1 MCNNRGRFVV
11 MILLLGLLC
20 TLPFCGGGSGG
31 GKKAVSTEPF
41 FKVLGLA
48 RFFDVNK
55 NAACDAGDTIVVPF
69 NRDVAVN
76 NADEDDFR
84 LPVTG
89 DSLGTGATIAAGPG
103 ANEVTI
109 TLGTGPFVL
118 KSRQN
123 YASSTRS
130 TNNPSGIDVK
140 TTMAPNAIE
149 TAAAGKD
156 AEPSTPIDII
166 PGFVNSGQ
174 SLGNALTIDVDLG
187 DVDGDGDLDLIDT
200 SYDAAN
206 QVWLNNGSATFTDSG

>member
-1 MCNNRGRFVV
+1 MFNYRHRFVV
-11 MILLLGLLC
+11 MVLLLGLLC
-20 TLPFCGGGSGG
+20 TLPFCGGGGSG
-31 GKKAVSTEPF
+31 GKKAAATDPFLKVS
-41 FKVLGLA
+41 GLA
-48 RFFDVNK
+48 RFFDENK

-103 ANEVTI
+103 SDEITI
-109 TLGTGPFVL
+109 TLGTGPFVV

-123 YASSTRS
+123 YAGSTRS
-130 TNNPSGIDVK
+130 TNNPSGIDVAAA
-140 TTMAPNAIE
+140 MAPNAIE
-149 TAAAGKD
+149 TAVAGKD

-200 SYDAAN
+200 SYDAPN
-206 QVWLNNGSATFTDSG
+206 QVWLNNG